1 MMVKTQLGYTIE
13 ILEETDRKIIDLY
26 DLYAVGNEDLMDFA
40 RDGIEDL
47 IQKLLAKKWYDEIG
61 QPLN

>member
-26 DLYAVGNEDLMDFA
+26 DLYAAGNEDLMDFA

-47 IQKLLAKKWYDEIG
+47 IQKLLAKKWYDDIG